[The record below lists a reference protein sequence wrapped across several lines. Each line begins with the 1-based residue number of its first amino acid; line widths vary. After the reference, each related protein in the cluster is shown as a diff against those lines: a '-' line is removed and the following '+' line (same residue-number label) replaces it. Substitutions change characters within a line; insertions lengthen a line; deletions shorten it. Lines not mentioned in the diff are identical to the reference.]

1 MNETRELLH
10 ANGYA
15 IHHIDASV
23 ETSKEYELAN
33 ELRLNMLIFCEEGSA
48 EIEFNMRH
56 FSLSRGCRFFGA
68 HMLQLKL
75 SHLSSDFKAW
85 VLLINGSF
93 SRDVSVGMPVETLS
107 VLFSE
112 PVRAVTDS
120 QEWDLLLS
128 LMRSLHMYH
137 MLDNGNHSSE
147 VAGCLFRSMLLVMVE
162 SQIKSGNCSK
172 VPTYTMADTYFRDFA
187 YLVADYVE
195 REHEVSFYADRLN
208 ITTKYLSDICKQK
221 IGKGA
226 KEIIS
231 EVLISNLK
239 REVKMSG
246 LSLKEISYKY
256 AFADQSSMGKFFRK
270 MTGVSPIEFKQ
281 AGGMKID

>member
-1 MNETRELLH
+1 
-10 ANGYA
+10 
-15 IHHIDASV
+15 
-23 ETSKEYELAN
+23 
-33 ELRLNMLIFCEEGSA
+33 
-48 EIEFNMRH
+48 
-56 FSLSRGCRFFGA
+56 
-68 HMLQLKL
+68 
-75 SHLSSDFKAW
+75 
-85 VLLINGSF
+85 
-93 SRDVSVGMPVETLS
+93 
-107 VLFSE
+107 
-112 PVRAVTDS
+112 
-120 QEWDLLLS
+120 
-128 LMRSLHMYH
+128 
-137 MLDNGNHSSE
+137 
-147 VAGCLFRSMLLVMVE
+147 MVE
-162 SQIKSGNCSK
+162 SQIKSGNFSK

-231 EVLISNLK
+231 EVLIANLK

-256 AFADQSSMGKFFRK
+256 AFADQSSIGKCFRK